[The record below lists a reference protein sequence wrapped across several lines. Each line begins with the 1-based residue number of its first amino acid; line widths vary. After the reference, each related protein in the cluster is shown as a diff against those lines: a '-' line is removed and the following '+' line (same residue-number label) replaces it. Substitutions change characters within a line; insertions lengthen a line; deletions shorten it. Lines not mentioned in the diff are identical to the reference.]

1 MTKYWIAGS
10 RILKDPNWID
20 GILTELIDWHT
31 GEFRT
36 GGAKGVDTG
45 AEWVIETRNMG
56 KLHPPILPDWKKYGK
71 AAGFIRNEEGVKWA
85 DVVVVFWDG
94 ESRGSR
100 NVINNAMKY
109 KKELHV
115 YIYENKGL

>member
-10 RILKDPNWID
+10 RTIKDPDWID
-20 GILTELIDWHT
+20 GILTELIDWHS

-56 KLHPPILPDWKKYGK
+56 KLHPPILPDWSLGRY
-71 AAGFIRNEEGVKWA
+71 AGFLRNGEGVKWSE
-85 DVVVVFWDG
+85 VVIVFWDG
-94 ESRGSR
+94 KSLGSK
-100 NVINNAMKY
+100 NVIKQALNF

-115 YIYENKGL
+115 YIYEKKGL